1 MVVMILLDFH
11 SFISCIIRNFKRAK
25 KFRYVLYFPFC
36 IYSLRRKGTEFFET
50 YSKTILHNQVIE
62 EKSLKIRHVGEDFQF
77 STPAWESK
85 EMAGLNK
92 KCITF

>member
-11 SFISCIIRNFKRAK
+11 LFISCIMRNFNRA
-25 KFRYVLYFPFC
+25 
-36 IYSLRRKGTEFFET
+36 RRKGTELFET
-50 YSKTILHNQVIE
+50 YSKTILHNQVIK
-62 EKSLKIRHVGEDFQF
+62 EKSLKIRLVGEDFQF

>member
-1 MVVMILLDFH
+1 MLYLFTQE
-11 SFISCIIRNFKRAK
+11 KRH
-25 KFRYVLYFPFC
+25 R
-36 IYSLRRKGTEFFET
+36 IFET

-62 EKSLKIRHVGEDFQF
+62 EKSLKIRLVGEDFQF

>member
-1 MVVMILLDFH
+1 M
-11 SFISCIIRNFKRAK
+11 
-25 KFRYVLYFPFC
+25 FC
-36 IYSLRRKGTEFFET
+36 IFHLVFIHSGERAQNFFET

-62 EKSLKIRHVGEDFQF
+62 EKSLKIRLVGEDFQF